1 MTPTHPSCPPAVPR
15 GSVARR
21 FTGFE
26 ALIVLAV
33 CVMLFVLALPAVYA
47 AWGRQHATGQP
58 ARHRPWWRSPRAI
71 LALMASPPPAPTA
84 AWSGPDLCLDPRA
97 DIGCRARNGGMACA
111 FLVRPCYPC
120 RAWYA
125 CLPSL

>member
-15 GSVARR
+15 SSVARR

-58 ARHRPWWRSPRAI
+58 AGPSPAMVEESPRHPRPDGQPAT
-71 LALMASPPPAPTA
+71 SP
-84 AWSGPDLCLDPRA
+84 
-97 DIGCRARNGGMACA
+97 NGG
-111 FLVRPCYPC
+111 VERTGS
-120 RAWYA
+120 
-125 CLPSL
+125 LPRSQS